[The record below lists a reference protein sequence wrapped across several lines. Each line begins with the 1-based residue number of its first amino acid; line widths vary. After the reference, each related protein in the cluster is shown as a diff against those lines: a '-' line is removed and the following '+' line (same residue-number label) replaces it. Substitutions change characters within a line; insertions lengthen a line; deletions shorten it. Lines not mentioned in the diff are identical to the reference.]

1 MIFCSIILNKVDVL
15 ALVEIH
21 VKVMHN
27 LINLVQY
34 IYSEVWGILFR
45 LHKPIYIGQLL
56 WNLNRCDS

>member
-1 MIFCSIILNKVDVL
+1 MIFCSFILNKVDVL

-34 IYSEVWGILFR
+34 IYSEVWGILIR
-45 LHKPIYIGQLL
+45 LHKPIYIG
-56 WNLNRCDS
+56 DK